1 METFESRKMQ
11 FIDIK
16 PSCNQLQTFSNG
28 FTSFARPLGANYS
41 AIILE
46 EVALEGLDG
55 ITKSMLNYRLKNRRG
70 FQPNL
75 NDGFLLEI
83 LCHHVQKGRISIFKL
98 DNERSFVLPYDRY
111 VNVDAEGIIGN
122 IIDTIITILTLIN
135 ILLYIFTNFLTN
147 FSPNI
152 L

>member
-1 METFESRKMQ
+1 MQ

-98 DNERSFVLPYDRY
+98 DNDRSFVLPYDRY
-111 VNVDAEGIIGN
+111 VNVDPEGIIIGN
-122 IIDTIITILTLIN
+122 IIFYTLWKKIR
-135 ILLYIFTNFLTN
+135 LKSTFLRYYRKEWVYQKQSH
-147 FSPNI
+147 FR
-152 L
+152 